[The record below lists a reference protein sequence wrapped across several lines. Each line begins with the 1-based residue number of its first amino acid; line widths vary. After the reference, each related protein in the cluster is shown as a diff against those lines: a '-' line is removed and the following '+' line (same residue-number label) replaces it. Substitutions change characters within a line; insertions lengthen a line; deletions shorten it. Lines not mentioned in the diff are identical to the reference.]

1 LEFVLN
7 LFLDTLN
14 KIIIFGLECCV
25 MGEEDKKEEYKIK
38 AGEFGFFKA
47 EDDKDLDYKD
57 LINKGKI
64 TVLTGKNGCGK
75 TQILKYIAKKHANET
90 IFNTTEFE
98 KSENKNRFG
107 KDYKEY
113 KAETSSD
120 FVNEILLETRLK
132 NKTELTNALFKRN
145 DSLYK
150 EHREDTIKRIV
161 DRIKKYKGENVAND
175 FLHCFGK
182 ITDEE
187 EKMWVVK
194 DRVYRK
200 DCEKNHIGP
209 KQFNF
214 SPKLKREFN
223 DWWEENKEKEE
234 IKNTV
239 NKTKEEYITES
250 YSRNIFNNFYDFT
263 RKLNS
268 DLFNEID
275 INNLIKELADDIFL
289 DYKEKRKVEL
299 SKWASI
305 NTELEEQNHY
315 FNYKLVEPDKNLQE
329 YIMEFEYI
337 GVDDDL
343 KNHGVVHFDSLS
355 TGEKKI
361 FTLIVYK
368 YLLTIAENKTKY
380 KYLLLDEFDANLN
393 PALINFYV
401 ETLAK
406 ISKGNTELCIIITTH
421 SSSTLLSFKEKY
433 SLLYNKTNDAKLYV
447 LKKDITTKKNEIE
460 KIKEEEFNN
469 FFEDYADTLFL
480 IKEISD
486 KDKLK
491 KSKHVIV
498 VEGKGDKEYLNKY
511 LDQNKI
517 NLDKKDFYFHTLG
530 SKDNIGDR
538 EQFDKARIKNA
549 LNTLKQENS
558 VKDKTVFFLFD
569 SDDGGYEYYKG
580 AYKGDVREE
589 HKFSFD
595 IKNSSFDT
603 LNTICKNIIFMR
615 HTPIKEDDFKKN
627 YTEKYPYSYNMN
639 EVVDKIKTEFEIE
652 DLIVA
657 YNVDKYKKFL
667 EKNKQYSFDIKKFF
681 SIDRGNTCKESV
693 KSFFGEKPKAEDFNF
708 AGFDEL
714 FKRIEANFKV

>member
-1 LEFVLN
+1 MN

-38 AGEFGFFKA
+38 AGEFGFFKGL
-47 EDDKDLDYKD
+47 DDKDFDYKD

-120 FVNEILLETRLK
+120 FLNEILFETRLK

-150 EHREDTIKRIV
+150 EHREDTIKIIV
-161 DRIKKYKGENVAND
+161 DRIKKYKGEDVAND
-175 FLHCFGK
+175 FLNCFGIPSEK
-182 ITDEE
+182 DINEAKYGLHRDTVAGNYVEKTQKNKRIKWLEEQYADENNNFE
-187 EKMWVVK
+187 EKVK
-194 DRVYRK
+194 KYAID
-200 DCEKNHIGP
+200 HIIQY
-209 KQFNF
+209 K
-214 SPKLKREFN
+214 KHI
-223 DWWEENKEKEE
+223 NK
-234 IKNTV
+234 
-239 NKTKEEYITES
+239 
-250 YSRNIFNNFYDFT
+250 FNNFSDFT

-343 KNHGVVHFDSLS
+343 KNHGVVHFDYLS

-421 SSSTLLSFKEKY
+421 SALTLKSLQKKELFQDSKAVLYELKKNIQEKEHKTKQIGKEELDEFIYKY
-433 SLLYNKTNDAKLYV
+433 SDGLLLYNYS
-447 LKKDITTKKNEIE
+447 
-460 KIKEEEFNN
+460 KIKEAE
-469 FFEDYADTLFL
+469 Y
-480 IKEISD
+480 II
-486 KDKLK
+486 
-491 KSKHVIV
+491 I
-498 VEGKGDKEYLNKY
+498 VEGKDDQEYIETYLNY
-511 LDQNKI
+511 I
-517 NLDKKDFYFHTLG
+517 KKNNFY
-530 SKDNIGDR
+530 I
-538 EQFDKARIKNA
+538 
-549 LNTLKQENS
+549 
-558 VKDKTVFFLFD
+558 V
-569 SDDGGYEYYKG
+569 
-580 AYKGDVREE
+580 
-589 HKFSFD
+589 
-595 IKNSSFDT
+595 T
-603 LNTICKNIIFMR
+603 LNMGSPRVKECLIDLNRYFKDEDFGFKNKKFILLYDFDQAGYDSGLKPCINGTKVDTFIANTKIGNLKDWNLNNINKENILAMMLE
-615 HTPIKEDDFKKN
+615 PIKEEDFKN
-627 YTEKYPYSYNMN
+627 
-639 EVVDKIKTEFEIE
+639 DIIKTYHYSNNIDKMLKKTVLDFEIE

-657 YNVDKYKKFL
+657 YNVYKYNGFLSTPDKKELNIKNFFNGGETKK
-667 EKNKQYSFDIKKFF
+667 KHKK
-681 SIDRGNTCKESV
+681 TV
-693 KSFFGEKPKAEDFNF
+693 KSFFGEKHKDEDFNF

-714 FKRIEANFKV
+714 FKRIEANFTPASKNSQGVDDEKGQK

>member
-1 LEFVLN
+1 
-7 LFLDTLN
+7 
-14 KIIIFGLECCV
+14 

-120 FVNEILLETRLK
+120 FLNEILFETRLK

-150 EHREDTIKRIV
+150 EHREDTIKIIV

-200 DCEKNHIGP
+200 DCEKNHRGP

-214 SPKLKREFN
+214 SPKLKSEFN
-223 DWWEENKEKEE
+223 DWWEENKEQEE
-234 IKNTV
+234 IKKTV
-239 NKTKEEYITES
+239 NETKEEYITES
-250 YSRNIFNNFYDFT
+250 YSRNIFNNFSDFT

-305 NTELEEQNHY
+305 NKELEKQNNY

-401 ETLAK
+401 KTLAE

-421 SSSTLLSFKEKY
+421 SALTLKSLQKKELFQDSKAV
-433 SLLYNKTNDAKLYV
+433 LYE
-447 LKKDITTKKNEIE
+447 LKKDIKEKNHTIKPTKGKE
-460 KIKEEEFNN
+460 KIEEFIYNYS
-469 FFEDYADTLFL
+469 DGLL
-480 IKEISD
+480 LVKESSE
-486 KDKLK
+486 KDKFIQANYIIL
-491 KSKHVIV
+491 
-498 VEGKGDKEYLNKY
+498 VEGTGDKEYIEKY
-511 LDQNKI
+511 LAIYKKKEYYVDFAGGCPSIKPEFKKLINQFKKDELQNKKFI
-517 NLDKKDFYFHTLG
+517 LLYDFDPEGYNSFYTCTDNGIFSDNNFMVKDDKLNSEFLILKNIEAKKDLIAMMHKPIEKENFN
-530 SKDNIGDR
+530 KDFIA
-538 EQFDKARIKNA
+538 F
-549 LNTLKQENS
+549 
-558 VKDKTVFFLFD
+558 
-569 SDDGGYEYYKG
+569 YEYSEEKNLVVSKNNKQ
-580 AYKGDVREE
+580 AVDV
-589 HKFSFD
+589 
-595 IKNSSFDT
+595 
-603 LNTICKNIIFMR
+603 
-615 HTPIKEDDFKKN
+615 
-627 YTEKYPYSYNMN
+627 
-639 EVVDKIKTEFEIE
+639 EIE

-657 YNVDKYKKFL
+657 YNVDKYKEFL
-667 EKNKQYSFDIKKFF
+667 KEHKQYSFDIKQFF

-693 KSFFGEKPKAEDFNF
+693 KSFFEEKHNDEDFNF

-714 FKRIEANFKV
+714 FKRIEANFKN